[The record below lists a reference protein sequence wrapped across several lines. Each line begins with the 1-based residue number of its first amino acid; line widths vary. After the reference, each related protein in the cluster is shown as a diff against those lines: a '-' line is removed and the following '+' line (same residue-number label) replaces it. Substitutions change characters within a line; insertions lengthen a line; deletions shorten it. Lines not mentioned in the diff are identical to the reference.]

1 MEGRILDGDV
11 LGRGMFGGAGGW
23 YGGADKVGEVY
34 MFVALQVKVIFDI
47 DRIIFVLQFCWLAV
61 LTARQQPATSTV
73 INQQSILSTMC
84 R

>member
-1 MEGRILDGDV
+1 VEGRILDGDV

-34 MFVALQVKVIFDI
+34 MFVALQVIFDI
-47 DRIIFVLQFCWLAV
+47 DRIIFCSAILLAGVVLPTPA
-61 LTARQQPATSTV
+61 APATSTV

>member
-34 MFVALQVKVIFDI
+34 VCFTLQYKGF
-47 DRIIFVLQFCWLAV
+47 
-61 LTARQQPATSTV
+61 LTLTG
-73 INQQSILSTMC
+73 
-84 R
+84 

>member
-34 MFVALQVKVIFDI
+34 MFVALQVIFDI
-47 DRIIFVLQFCWLAV
+47 DRIIFLFCNFAGWRGHGAGV
-61 LTARQQPATSTV
+61 SQQRQRRQ
-73 INQQSILSTMC
+73 
-84 R
+84 